1 MLAADET
8 ALICDLAETYGV
20 YDYRELPLKT
30 AAALASGLGMD
41 SRIKRKLSGSKVKT
55 DTALLALL
63 VDGVNQLIW
72 MLASNHDSI
81 QRPNSIYE
89 ALTGYRNSGEVAGFD
104 SGEDFLRKW
113 KE

>member
-8 ALICDLAETYGV
+8 ALICDFAETYGV
-20 YDYRELPLKT
+20 YDYRALPLKT
-30 AAALASGLGMD
+30 AAALAAGLSID
-41 SRIKRKLSGSKVKT
+41 SRVKRKMSGAKIST
-55 DTALLALL
+55 ETALLALL